1 MYVFSSVRRRRRSP
15 PLAANHSGDISKT
28 ACWFHTIS
36 HTETSW
42 GWGIQVWVV
51 PFRLTDFIID
61 ICASH

>member
-1 MYVFSSVRRRRRSP
+1 VFSSVRRRRRRSP
-15 PLAANHSGDISKT
+15 LAAAANHSGDISKT

-42 GWGIQVWVV
+42 GWGIQVGVV
-51 PFRLTDFIID
+51 PFRLIDFIIE